1 MAQISNTQN
10 LDDREVVKAAVTQ
23 ILVQGSLMNERKFA
37 YVRVFVLFIGS
48 ALDIVIFFFPK
59 ALMGQEK
66 MPPTVALISTGFFLI
81 SVIFLVILKRPNA
94 WQWSTMIQ
102 TVIPLFDGVVLTI
115 FIVNIWLVLGEI
127 QPGITTNIAAFCCL
141 LSASGGIRIK
151 RRASFLTTILAL
163 GNFTLSAILFRLNV
177 VVTLFSII
185 TILGTGMLGMMAAGI
200 TRRQS
205 KNEAGRLLMKQFLP
219 DTIVE
224 TAFERPIRLLEI
236 HQEELNAKLKERQE
250 TIEDIFNLIHSGPL
264 QNLANIIR
272 YSRENRS
279 EDKILLE
286 MLDKLNSDIR
296 EINAIIAENVIND
309 SDLFFLRGTER
320 VDLSLPFEELMYE
333 VYRKTLERK
342 LTYLD
347 DIRVK
352 LPFFDPIEEKY
363 LSLSVKKG
371 ACCFL
376 EEALCNVGK
385 HAVGVT
391 RLEVIGKLENN
402 HYSLIIIDDG
412 LGVPSPREG
421 EGTRQIRKIAS
432 RLDGE
437 FRRFKGEV
445 GGTICE
451 LQWPLNTPNL

>member
-1 MAQISNTQN
+1 MSNTQN
-10 LDDREVVKAAVTQ
+10 LDDQEVVKAAVTQ
-23 ILVQGSLMNERKFA
+23 ILVQGSLINERKFA
-37 YVRVFVLFIGS
+37 YVRVCVLLIAS
-48 ALDIVIFFFPK
+48 TLDVLILFFPK
-59 ALMGQEK
+59 ALMGQER
-66 MPPTVALISTGFFLI
+66 MPPTVAFISTTCCLV

-94 WQWSTMIQ
+94 WRWSTIIQ
-102 TVIPLFDGVVLTI
+102 TVIPLFDGILLAI

-127 QPGITTNIAAFCCL
+127 QPSITTNIAAFCCL

-151 RRASFLTTILAL
+151 RRASFLTTTLAL
-163 GNFTLSAILFRLNV
+163 GNFTLAAILFRLNV
-177 VVTLFSII
+177 VVTLFSTI

-200 TRRQS
+200 VRRQS

-219 DTIVE
+219 DVIVE

-250 TIEDIFNLIHSGPL
+250 AIENIFNLIHSGPL
-264 QNLANIIR
+264 QNLASIIR
-272 YSRENRS
+272 YSRENKS
-279 EDKILLE
+279 EDKTLLE
-286 MLDKLNSDIR
+286 MLNKLNSDIR
-296 EINAIIAENVIND
+296 EINATIAENVIKD

-333 VYRKTLERK
+333 VYRKTLERRF
-342 LTYLD
+342 THLD
-347 DIRVK
+347 NIRLK
-352 LPFFDPIEEKY
+352 LPFFDSVEDKY

-385 HAVGVT
+385 HAVGAT

-402 HYSLIIIDDG
+402 YYSLIIIDDG
-412 LGVPSPREG
+412 LGVDSSREG
-421 EGTRQIRKIAS
+421 EGTKQIRKIAS
-432 RLDGE
+432 RLDGK

-451 LQWPLNTPNL
+451 LRWPLNTPNL